1 MEILTALKYR
11 CETLKSNMN
20 LLLSGLKNTND
31 IVLHKGL
38 RAIRKECRVIEFAEK
53 YVIVQFAERTA
64 KFQFPESYL
73 NGFLINP
80 SHEKEVAEAMQ
91 MYSEIQILEE
101 QIAHLSRVI
110 DDDDFGAVYDLVWKY
125 RESRIQ
131 T

>member
-1 MEILTALKYR
+1 
-11 CETLKSNMN
+11 MN

-38 RAIRKECRVIEFAEK
+38 GATRKECRVIEFTEK
-53 YVIVQFAERTA
+53 CVIVQFAERTA

-80 SHEKEVAEAMQ
+80 SYEKEVAEAKQ
-91 MYSEIQILEE
+91 MYNEIQVLEQ

-110 DDDDFGAVYDLVWKY
+110 DDDDFGEIYDLVWKY

-131 T
+131 I